1 MAKSTASS
9 KKLTLEE
16 LSHVM
21 RTVRR
26 HLDLT
31 QMYVAE
37 KLEIS
42 QGSLS
47 KMESGKAE
55 PSALQ
60 WFAFCQMTGLPMDVL
75 VRNDFKLDALKPV
88 SRGRKSSG
96 GRR

>member
-1 MAKSTASS
+1 MAKAAMSN
-9 KKLTLEE
+9 KKISLEE
-16 LSHVM
+16 ISHVM

-60 WFAFCQMTGLPMDVL
+60 WFSFCQLTGLPMDVM
-75 VRNDFKLDALKPV
+75 VRNDFKLDALKPAP
-88 SRGRKSSG
+88 RGRK
-96 GRR
+96 R